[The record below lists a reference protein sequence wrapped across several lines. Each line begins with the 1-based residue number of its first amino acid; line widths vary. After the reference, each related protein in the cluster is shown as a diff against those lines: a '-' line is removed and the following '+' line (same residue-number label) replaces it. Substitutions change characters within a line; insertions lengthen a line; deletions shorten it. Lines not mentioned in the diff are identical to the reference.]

1 MGRRLDL
8 PEPIGPY
15 VEGGPEGG
23 LHVEVAVPDAPAI
36 RRLQRLWLV
45 FVVVAVGILAA
56 LPLLDAEPSDIPVAL
71 PATLAAAGGVGA
83 FIAIVA
89 IDLTFAGTPP
99 ASDVRALQEYQA
111 RTTLGFVLGQAPAVL
126 GFALAFAFGQLLPAA
141 LGGAFA
147 LACLLRARPSVA
159 RLRRLETAWSDAG
172 HDVSALRAAAAQPDR
187 DPPQESPQEPSIPEA
202 GAASDDPADGT
213 DAGPV
218 DPPDDGRG
226 TEPHGTEPDDPE
238 PDDPEPDDPEP
249 DDPTTR

>member
-147 LACLLRARPSVA
+147 LACLIRARPSVA
-159 RLRRLETAWSDAG
+159 RLRRLERAWSDAG
-172 HDVSALRAAAAQPDR
+172 HDVSALRATAPQPDR
-187 DPPQESPQEPSIPEA
+187 GPPQEPSTPDA
-202 GAASDDPADGT
+202 GEASDDPADGT
-213 DAGPV
+213 DEGAV
-218 DPPDDGRG
+218 DPPDDGRS
-226 TEPHGTEPDDPE
+226 TEPDDPT
-238 PDDPEPDDPEP
+238 P
-249 DDPTTR
+249 R